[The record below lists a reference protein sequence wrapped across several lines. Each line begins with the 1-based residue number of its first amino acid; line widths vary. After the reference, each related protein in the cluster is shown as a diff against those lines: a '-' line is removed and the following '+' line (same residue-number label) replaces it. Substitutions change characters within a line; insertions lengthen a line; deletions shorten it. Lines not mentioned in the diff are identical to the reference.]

1 MNTLN
6 EILQEKK
13 FSLKFK
19 PTTRDFTIESIGCDD
34 FQYVQ
39 EIPFFRR
46 QPFYTLHYV
55 LRGKGFLFFRGKIYE
70 VCEGQFF
77 VLPINENIKY
87 IPDKADPWKYFW
99 FDFSGSLAHEF
110 FHELYADSPVISGV
124 PKEECYAMFEGL
136 FQELASNATARYY
149 AVLSC
154 FYGILNKLAK
164 QEAKTEKISFTES
177 AKQFMEL
184 NFRSADFTVDVLCK
198 MLHISHSYLCKIFKR
213 EAGMTLKSYL
223 ILLRVNEA
231 VRLLKTSN
239 ATVKEIA
246 FQVGF
251 SDEVNFMKIFKQY
264 ISKTPSECRKP

>member
-1 MNTLN
+1 MNDLN
-6 EILQEKK
+6 AILQENA
-13 FSLKFK
+13 FALKFHPFGK
-19 PTTRDFTIESIGCDD
+19 DFTVERIGYDD
-34 FQYVQ
+34 LLHVK

-55 LRGKGFLFFRGKIYE
+55 LRGKGFLFFRGKSYE

-110 FHELYADSPVISGV
+110 FLELYADSPVISGI
-124 PKEECYAMFEGL
+124 PKEESYAIFEGL
-136 FQELASNATARYY
+136 FQELATNGTARYY

-154 FYGILNKLAK
+154 FFGVLNKLAK
-164 QEAKTEKISFTES
+164 PEAKTEKISFTES

-184 NFRSADFTVDVLCK
+184 NFRSAEFTVDVLCK

-213 EAGMTLKSYL
+213 EMGMSMKSYL
-223 ILLRVNEA
+223 TNLRVNEA
-231 VRLLKTSN
+231 SRLLKHSD

-251 SDEVNFMKIFKQY
+251 SDEINFMKTFKLY
-264 ISKTPSECRKP
+264 VGKTPSECRTP